1 MTKLPVYEALISS
14 EDDGIITISLVDEP
28 AVESDFVCFA
38 KDAGKQLFA
47 LKDSAEHLITG
58 CLMKADTLIYRNEN
72 GYEYYI
78 VFSKKVIQTMARKM
92 LSDGTFKNIDT
103 QHNGELLP
111 QGALTLMELYI
122 KDSNKGIDPNFVDV
136 PDGSLMITF
145 RIVDESIWQECV
157 EGDYLNGFSLEG
169 FFETKQIDFS
179 INKPNKTKSFKMRIK
194 ELLRRM
200 LAQFGEV
207 SMDELTLYYEGD
219 GELAVGTVVTDI
231 DGNPVAD
238 GEYHNAEMTVKIAD
252 GKVDAIEYIE
262 KEDEPVGS
270 DDEEIVEDVKD
281 EELEENDEQV
291 DEVVEE
297 PVGSDVVVD
306 EPETVE
312 EVVEDVVDI
321 EKELADL
328 RAMIEEIK
336 KKVDELVAEPIAQP
350 IEEEFS
356 KKFRSDITD
365 KKVQRAVEIA
375 KALHSKI

>member
-14 EDDGIITISLVDEP
+14 EDDGIITVSLVDEP

-47 LKDSAEHLITG
+47 MKDSAERLITG
-58 CLMKADTLIYRNEN
+58 CLMKAETPIYRNEN
-72 GYEYYI
+72 GFQYYI
-78 VFSKKVIQTMARKM
+78 VFSKETIKTMAQKM

-122 KDSNKGIDPNFVDV
+122 KDSTKGIDPNFVDI
-136 PDGSLMITF
+136 PDGSLMTTF
-145 RIVDESIWQECV
+145 KVNSDDIWNECLN
-157 EGDYLNGFSLEG
+157 GDFLNGFSLEG
-169 FFETKQIDFS
+169 FFDTKQVDFS
-179 INKPNKTKSFKMRIK
+179 KNKQNKTKSFKMRIK

-207 SMDELTLYYEGD
+207 SMNELTLYYEGD
-219 GELAVGTVVTDI
+219 GELEVGTVVTDI
-231 DGNPVAD
+231 DGNPIAD
-238 GEYHNAEMTVKIAD
+238 GEYHNEEMTVKVMD

-262 KEDEPVGS
+262 KEEEPVAEEPVADEPA
-270 DDEEIVEDVKD
+270 KD
-281 EELEENDEQV
+281 EEL
-291 DEVVEE
+291 VEE
-297 PVGSDVVVD
+297 PIVEKPIVD
-306 EPETVE
+306 EPDTVE
-312 EVVEDVVDI
+312 DVVEDVFDV

-328 RAMIEEIK
+328 RYMIEELK
-336 KKVDELVAEPIAQP
+336 KRVDELVKEPIVDP

-356 KKFRSDITD
+356 KKFRSDFTD

-375 KALHSKI
+375 RALHSKA

>member
-14 EDDGIITISLVDEP
+14 EDDGIITISLVDDP

-38 KDAGKQLFA
+38 KDTGKQVFTLS
-47 LKDSAEHLITG
+47 DSAERLITG
-58 CLMKADTLIYRNEN
+58 CLMKADTPIYRNDN

-78 VFSKKVIQTMARKM
+78 VFSRETIKKMAQKM

-111 QGALTLMELYI
+111 QGALTLMEVYI
-122 KDSNKGIDPNFVDV
+122 KDSTKGIDPNFVDI
-136 PDGSLMITF
+136 PDGSLMTTF
-145 RIVDESIWQECV
+145 RIDSESIWQECLN
-157 EGDYLNGFSLEG
+157 GDYLNGFSLEG
-169 FFETKQIDFS
+169 FFDTKQIDFS
-179 INKPNKTKSFKMRIK
+179 KNKPNKTKSFKMRIK

-207 SMDELTLYYEGD
+207 SMDELVLYYEGD
-219 GELAVGTVVTDI
+219 GELTVGTVVTDI
-231 DGNPVAD
+231 DGNHVAD
-238 GEYHNAEMTVKIAD
+238 GEYHNDEMTVKVMD

-262 KEDEPVGS
+262 KEEPV
-270 DDEEIVEDVKD
+270 EEPAKD
-281 EELEENDEQV
+281 EELEEEP
-291 DEVVEE
+291 VVE
-297 PVGSDVVVD
+297 DVVVD
-306 EPETVE
+306 EPETVDD
-312 EVVEDVVDI
+312 VVEDVVDV

-328 RAMIEEIK
+328 RSMIEELK
-336 KKVDELVAEPIAQP
+336 KRVGELVAEPAAKP

-356 KKFRSDITD
+356 KSFRSDITD

>member
-1 MTKLPVYEALISS
+1 MTKLPIYEALISS
-14 EDDGIITISLVDEP
+14 EDDGIVTISLVDEP

-47 LKDSAEHLITG
+47 LSDSAEHLITG
-58 CLMKADTLIYRNEN
+58 CLMKAETPIYRNDN

-78 VFSKKVIQTMARKM
+78 VFSKKTIQTMAQKM
-92 LSDGTFKNIDT
+92 LADSTFKNIDT

-111 QGALTLMELYI
+111 KGALTLMEVYI
-122 KDSNKGIDPNFVDV
+122 KDSNKGIDPNFVDI
-136 PDGSLMITF
+136 PDGSLMTTF
-145 RIVDESIWQECV
+145 RINDESIWQECLN
-157 EGDYLNGFSLEG
+157 GDYLNGFSLEG

-179 INKPNKTKSFKMRIK
+179 KNKPNKTKSFKMRIK
-194 ELLRRM
+194 EMLRRM

-207 SMDELTLYYEGD
+207 SMNELTLYYEGD
-219 GELAVGTVVTDI
+219 GELAVGIDVTDI

-238 GEYHNAEMTVKIAD
+238 GEYHNEEMTVTIMD

-262 KEDEPVGS
+262 KENEPVADEPVA
-270 DDEEIVEDVKD
+270 DEQTN
-281 EELEENDEQV
+281 EEL
-291 DEVVEE
+291 VEE
-297 PVGSDVVVD
+297 PVVDKPVGSDVVVD
-306 EPETVE
+306 EPETIDD
-312 EVVEDVVDI
+312 VVEDVFDA
-321 EKELADL
+321 EKEIAEL
-328 RAMIEEIK
+328 RSMIEELK
-336 KKVDELVAEPIAQP
+336 KRIDELVKEPIVDP

>member
-14 EDDGIITISLVDEP
+14 EDDGIITISLVDDP

-38 KDAGKQLFA
+38 KDTGKQLFA
-47 LKDSAEHLITG
+47 LKDSAERLITG
-58 CLMKADTLIYRNEN
+58 CLMKAETPIYRNDN

-78 VFSKKVIQTMARKM
+78 VFSKKTIQTMARKM

-111 QGALTLMELYI
+111 QGALTLMELYV

-136 PDGSLMITF
+136 PDGSLMVTF
-145 RIVDESIWQECV
+145 KVNDESIWQECAN
-157 EGDYLNGFSLEG
+157 GDFLNGFSLEG

-179 INKPNKTKSFKMRIK
+179 IIKPNKTKSFKMRIK

-219 GELAVGTVVTDI
+219 GELTVGTVVTDI
-231 DGNPVAD
+231 DGNPIAD
-238 GEYHNAEMTVKIAD
+238 GEYHNEEMTVTIMD
-252 GKVDAIEYIE
+252 GKVYAIEYIE
-262 KEDEPVGS
+262 KEEEPVDEPV
-270 DDEEIVEDVKD
+270 EEPAKD
-281 EELEENDEQV
+281 EELV
-291 DEVVEE
+291 DVPVVD
-297 PVGSDVVVD
+297 DVVVD
-306 EPETVE
+306 EPDTVE
-312 EVVEDVVDI
+312 DVVEDVFDV

-328 RAMIEEIK
+328 RSMIEELK
-336 KKVDELVAEPIAQP
+336 KRVDELVKEPIVDP

-356 KKFRSDITD
+356 KKFRSDFTD

-375 KALHSKI
+375 RALHSKA

>member
-1 MTKLPVYEALISS
+1 MTKLPIYEALISS
-14 EDDGIITISLVDEP
+14 EDDGIVTISLVEEP

-38 KDAGKQLFA
+38 KDTGKQLFA

-58 CLMKADTLIYRNEN
+58 CLMKADTPIYRNDN

-78 VFSKKVIQTMARKM
+78 VFSKEVIQTMAQKM
-92 LSDGTFKNIDT
+92 LADSTFKNIDT

-111 QGALTLMELYI
+111 QGALTLMEVYI

-136 PDGSLMITF
+136 SDGSLMVTF
-145 RIVDESIWQECV
+145 RINDESIWQECV
-157 EGDYLNGFSLEG
+157 GGDYLNGFSLEG
-169 FFETKQIDFS
+169 FFDTKQIDFS
-179 INKPNKTKSFKMRIK
+179 IIKPNKTKSFKMRIK
-194 ELLRRM
+194 EMLRRM
-200 LAQFGEV
+200 LAQFGEM

-219 GELAVGTVVTDI
+219 GELEVGTVVTDI
-231 DGNPVAD
+231 DGNPVVD
-238 GEYHNAEMTVKIAD
+238 GEYHNAEMTVTIVN

-262 KEDEPVGS
+262 KEEEPV
-270 DDEEIVEDVKD
+270 EEPAQD
-281 EELEENDEQV
+281 EELEEEPVVEDV
-291 DEVVEE
+291 VVEE
-297 PVGSDVVVD
+297 PETVEEVVD
-306 EPETVE
+306 EPETDE

-328 RAMIEEIK
+328 RSMIEELK
-336 KKVDELVAEPIAQP
+336 KRVDELVAEPVAQP

-356 KKFRSDITD
+356 KSFRSDITD

>member
-28 AVESDFVCFA
+28 AVESDFVCFS
-38 KDAGKQLFA
+38 KDTGKQLFA

-58 CLMKADTLIYRNEN
+58 CLMKAETPIYRNDN
-72 GYEYYI
+72 GFQYYI
-78 VFSKKVIQTMARKM
+78 VFSKKVIQKMARKM
-92 LSDGTFKNIDT
+92 LCDGTFKNIDT

-111 QGALTLMELYI
+111 QGALTLTELYV

-145 RIVDESIWQECV
+145 KVNDESIWQECAN
-157 EGDYLNGFSLEG
+157 GDFLNGFSLEG
-169 FFETKQIDFS
+169 FFETKQVDFS
-179 INKPNKTKSFKMRIK
+179 KNKPNKTKSFKMRIK

-219 GELAVGTVVTDI
+219 GELEVGTVVTDI

-238 GEYHNAEMTVKIAD
+238 GEYHNEEMTVKVMD

-262 KEDEPVGS
+262 KEEEPVAEEPVA
-270 DDEEIVEDVKD
+270 DEQTN
-281 EELEENDEQV
+281 EEL
-291 DEVVEE
+291 VEE
-297 PVGSDVVVD
+297 PIIDDVVVD
-306 EPETVE
+306 KPETVE
-312 EVVEDVVDI
+312 DVVEDVFDA
-321 EKELADL
+321 EKEIAEL
-328 RAMIEEIK
+328 RTMIEELK
-336 KKVDELVAEPIAQP
+336 KRIDELVAEPIVDP

-356 KKFRSDITD
+356 KKFRSDFTD

-375 KALHSKI
+375 RALHSKA

>member
-1 MTKLPVYEALISS
+1 MTKLPIYEALITS
-14 EDDGIITISLVDEP
+14 EDDGIITVSLVDDP
-28 AVESDFVCFA
+28 AVESDFVSFA
-38 KDAGKQLFA
+38 KDSVQQRQLFA
-47 LKDSAEHLITG
+47 LSDTSEHLITG
-58 CLMKADTLIYRNEN
+58 CLMKAETPIYRNDD
-72 GYEYYI
+72 GYEFYI
-78 VFSKKVIQTMARKM
+78 VFSKETIKKMAQKM
-92 LSDGTFKNIDT
+92 LCDGTFKNIDT

-111 QGALTLMELYI
+111 QGALTLMELYV
-122 KDSNKGIDPNFVDV
+122 KDSNKGISPNFVDV

-145 RIVDESIWQECV
+145 KVNDESIWQECV
-157 EGDYLNGFSLEG
+157 EGEYLNGFSLEG

-207 SMDELTLYYEGD
+207 SMDELILYYEGD
-219 GELAVGTVVTDI
+219 GELAVGIDVTDI

-238 GEYHNAEMTVKIAD
+238 GEYHNEEMTVKIVD

-262 KEDEPVGS
+262 KEDEPVA
-270 DDEEIVEDVKD
+270 DEPETEVDEKLEEEPDTEVVED
-281 EELEENDEQV
+281 ET
-291 DEVVEE
+291 VVEE
-297 PVGSDVVVD
+297 PAND
-306 EPETVE
+306 EP
-312 EVVEDVVDI
+312 VVDI
-321 EKELADL
+321 EKEIADL

-336 KKVDELVAEPIAQP
+336 KKVDELVAEPVAQP

-375 KALHSKI
+375 RALHSKA

>member
-14 EDDGIITISLVDEP
+14 EDDGIITISLVDDP

-38 KDAGKQLFA
+38 KDTGKQLFA
-47 LKDSAEHLITG
+47 LSDTSEHLITG
-58 CLMKADTLIYRNEN
+58 CLMKAETPIYRNDN

-78 VFSKKVIQTMARKM
+78 VFSKETIKTMAQKM
-92 LSDGTFKNIDT
+92 LADSTFKNIDT

-122 KDSNKGIDPNFVDV
+122 KDSTKGIDPNFVDI
-136 PDGSLMITF
+136 PDGSLMSTF
-145 RIVDESIWQECV
+145 KVNSDDIWNECLN
-157 EGDYLNGFSLEG
+157 GDFLNGFSLEG
-169 FFETKQIDFS
+169 FFETKQVDFS
-179 INKPNKTKSFKMRIK
+179 IIKPNKTKSFKMRIK

-219 GELAVGTVVTDI
+219 GELTVGTVVTDI

-238 GEYHNAEMTVKIAD
+238 GEYHNEEMTVTIMD

-262 KEDEPVGS
+262 KEEPV
-270 DDEEIVEDVKD
+270 EEPVEEPAKD
-281 EELEENDEQV
+281 EELV
-291 DEVVEE
+291 DVPVVD
-297 PVGSDVVVD
+297 DVVVD
-306 EPETVE
+306 EPDTVE
-312 EVVEDVVDI
+312 DVVEDVFDV

-328 RAMIEEIK
+328 RYMIEELK
-336 KKVDELVAEPIAQP
+336 KRVDELVKEPIVDP

-356 KKFRSDITD
+356 KKFRSDFTD

-375 KALHSKI
+375 RALHSKA

>member
-14 EDDGIITISLVDEP
+14 EDDGIVTISLVDEP

-47 LKDSAEHLITG
+47 LKDSAERLITG
-58 CLMKADTLIYRNEN
+58 CLMKADTPIYRNDN

-78 VFSKKVIQTMARKM
+78 VFSKKTIQTMAQKM
-92 LSDGTFKNIDT
+92 LADSTFKNIDT

-111 QGALTLMELYI
+111 QGALTLMEVYI
-122 KDSNKGIDPNFVDV
+122 KDSNKGIDPNFVDI
-136 PDGSLMITF
+136 PDGSLMTTF
-145 RIVDESIWQECV
+145 KVNDESVWQECV
-157 EGDYLNGFSLEG
+157 NGDFLNGFSLEG
-169 FFETKQIDFS
+169 FFETKQVDFS
-179 INKPNKTKSFKMRIK
+179 KNKKNKTKSFKMRIK

-207 SMDELTLYYEGD
+207 AMNELTLYYEGD
-219 GELAVGTVVTDI
+219 GELTVGTVVTDI

-238 GEYHNAEMTVKIAD
+238 GEYHNEEMTVKVMD

-262 KEDEPVGS
+262 KEEEPV
-270 DDEEIVEDVKD
+270 EEPAKD
-281 EELEENDEQV
+281 EELV
-291 DEVVEE
+291 DVPVVD
-297 PVGSDVVVD
+297 DVVVD
-306 EPETVE
+306 EPDTVE
-312 EVVEDVVDI
+312 DVVEDVFDV

-328 RAMIEEIK
+328 RSMIEELK
-336 KKVDELVAEPIAQP
+336 KRVDELVKEPIVDP

-356 KKFRSDITD
+356 KKFRSDFTD

>member
-14 EDDGIITISLVDEP
+14 EDDGIITISLVDDP

-38 KDAGKQLFA
+38 KDTGKQLFA
-47 LKDSAEHLITG
+47 LKDSAERLITG
-58 CLMKADTLIYRNEN
+58 CLMKAETPIYRNDN

-78 VFSKKVIQTMARKM
+78 VFSKKTIQTMARKM

-111 QGALTLMELYI
+111 QGALTLMELYV

-136 PDGSLMITF
+136 PDGSLMVTF
-145 RIVDESIWQECV
+145 KVNDESIWQECAN
-157 EGDYLNGFSLEG
+157 GDFLNGFSLEG

-179 INKPNKTKSFKMRIK
+179 IIKPNKTKSFKMRIK

-219 GELAVGTVVTDI
+219 GELTVGTVVTDI
-231 DGNPVAD
+231 DGNPIAD
-238 GEYHNAEMTVKIAD
+238 GEYHNEEMTVTIMD

-262 KEDEPVGS
+262 KEEEPVDEPV
-270 DDEEIVEDVKD
+270 EEPAKD
-281 EELEENDEQV
+281 EELV
-291 DEVVEE
+291 DVPVVD
-297 PVGSDVVVD
+297 DVVVD
-306 EPETVE
+306 EPDTVE
-312 EVVEDVVDI
+312 DVVEDVFDV

-328 RAMIEEIK
+328 RSMIEELK
-336 KKVDELVAEPIAQP
+336 KRVDELVKEPIVDP

-356 KKFRSDITD
+356 KKFRSDFTD

-375 KALHSKI
+375 RALHSKA

>member
-1 MTKLPVYEALISS
+1 MTKLPIYEALISS

-38 KDAGKQLFA
+38 KDTGKQLFA
-47 LKDSAEHLITG
+47 LKDSAERLITG
-58 CLMKADTLIYRNEN
+58 CLMKADTPIYRNDN

-78 VFSKKVIQTMARKM
+78 VFSKKTIQTMAQKM
-92 LSDGTFKNIDT
+92 LADSTFKNIDT

-111 QGALTLMELYI
+111 QGALTLMELYV

-136 PDGSLMITF
+136 PDGSLMVTF
-145 RIVDESIWQECV
+145 KVNDESIWQECAN
-157 EGDYLNGFSLEG
+157 GDFLNGFSLEG

-179 INKPNKTKSFKMRIK
+179 KNKPNKTKSFKMRIK

-219 GELAVGTVVTDI
+219 GELTVGTVVTDI
-231 DGNPVAD
+231 DGNPIAD
-238 GEYHNAEMTVKIAD
+238 GEYNNEEMTVKVMD

-262 KEDEPVGS
+262 KEEEPVDEPA
-270 DDEEIVEDVKD
+270 KD
-281 EELEENDEQV
+281 EELEDVPVV
-291 DEVVEE
+291 D
-297 PVGSDVVVD
+297 DVAVD
-306 EPETVE
+306 EPDTVE
-312 EVVEDVVDI
+312 DVVEDVFDV

-328 RAMIEEIK
+328 RSMIEELK
-336 KKVDELVAEPIAQP
+336 KRVDELVKEPIVDP

-356 KKFRSDITD
+356 KKFRSDFTD

-375 KALHSKI
+375 RALHSKA

>member
-14 EDDGIITISLVDEP
+14 EDDGIITISLVDDP

-38 KDAGKQLFA
+38 KDAGKQSFA
-47 LKDSAEHLITG
+47 LSDASEHLITG
-58 CLMKADTLIYRNEN
+58 CLMKADTPIYRNDN
-72 GYEYYI
+72 DFQYYI
-78 VFSKKVIQTMARKM
+78 VFSKKVIQKMARKM

-111 QGALTLMELYI
+111 QGALTLTELYV

-145 RIVDESIWQECV
+145 KVNDESIWQECV
-157 EGDYLNGFSLEG
+157 DGDYLNGFSLEG
-169 FFETKQIDFS
+169 FFEIKQVDFS
-179 INKPNKTKSFKMRIK
+179 KNKTNKTKSFKMRIK

-207 SMDELTLYYEGD
+207 SMDELVLYYEGD
-219 GELAVGTVVTDI
+219 GELEVGTVVTDI

-238 GEYHNAEMTVKIAD
+238 GEYHNEEMTVTVMD
-252 GKVDAIEYIE
+252 GKVDTIEYIE
-262 KEDEPVGS
+262 KEEEPVAEEPVA
-270 DDEEIVEDVKD
+270 DEQTN
-281 EELEENDEQV
+281 EELVEEP
-291 DEVVEE
+291 VVEE

-306 EPETVE
+306 EPDTVE
-312 EVVEDVVDI
+312 DVVEDVFDV

-328 RAMIEEIK
+328 RYMIEELK
-336 KKVDELVAEPIAQP
+336 KRVDELVKEPIVDP

-356 KKFRSDITD
+356 KKFRSDFTD

-375 KALHSKI
+375 RALHSKA

>member
-47 LKDSAEHLITG
+47 LKDTSEHLITG
-58 CLMKADTLIYRNEN
+58 CLMKAETPIYRNDN
-72 GYEYYI
+72 GFQYYI
-78 VFSKKVIQTMARKM
+78 VFSKKTIQTMAQKM
-92 LSDGTFKNIDT
+92 LADSTFKNIDT

-111 QGALTLMELYI
+111 QGALTLMEVYI
-122 KDSNKGIDPNFVDV
+122 KDSAKGIDPNFVDI
-136 PDGSLMITF
+136 PDGSLMTTF
-145 RIVDESIWQECV
+145 RINDESIWQECAN
-157 EGDYLNGFSLEG
+157 GDFLNGFSLEG
-169 FFETKQIDFS
+169 FFDTKQIDFS
-179 INKPNKTKSFKMRIK
+179 IIKPNKTKSFKMRIK

-219 GELAVGTVVTDI
+219 GELEVGTVVTDI

-238 GEYHNAEMTVKIAD
+238 GEYHNEEMTVKVMD

-262 KEDEPVGS
+262 KEEEPVAEEPVA
-270 DDEEIVEDVKD
+270 DEQTN
-281 EELEENDEQV
+281 EEL
-291 DEVVEE
+291 VEE
-297 PVGSDVVVD
+297 PVVDKPVGSDVVVD
-306 EPETVE
+306 KPDTVE
-312 EVVEDVVDI
+312 DVVEDVFDA
-321 EKELADL
+321 EKEIAEL
-328 RAMIEEIK
+328 RYMIEELK
-336 KKVDELVAEPIAQP
+336 KRIDELVAEPIVDP

-375 KALHSKI
+375 RALHSKA

>member
-47 LKDSAEHLITG
+47 LKDSVERLITG
-58 CLMKADTLIYRNEN
+58 CLMKADTPIYRNDN

-78 VFSKKVIQTMARKM
+78 VFSKKTIQTMAQKM
-92 LSDGTFKNIDT
+92 LADSTFKNIDT

-111 QGALTLMELYI
+111 QGALTLMEVYI
-122 KDSNKGIDPNFVDV
+122 KDSAKGIDPNFVDI
-136 PDGSLMITF
+136 PDGSLMTTF
-145 RIVDESIWQECV
+145 RINDESIWQECAN
-157 EGDYLNGFSLEG
+157 GDYLNGFSLEG

-179 INKPNKTKSFKMRIK
+179 KNKPNKTKSFKMRIK

-219 GELAVGTVVTDI
+219 GELEVGTVVTDI

-238 GEYHNAEMTVKIAD
+238 GEYHNEEMTVTVMD

-262 KEDEPVGS
+262 KEEEPVADEPVA
-270 DDEEIVEDVKD
+270 DEQTN
-281 EELEENDEQV
+281 EEL
-291 DEVVEE
+291 VEE
-297 PVGSDVVVD
+297 PVVDKPVGSDVVVD
-306 EPETVE
+306 KPDTVE
-312 EVVEDVVDI
+312 DVVEDVFDA
-321 EKELADL
+321 EKEIEEL
-328 RAMIEEIK
+328 RYMIEELK
-336 KKVDELVAEPIAQP
+336 KRIDELVAEPIVDP

-375 KALHSKI
+375 RALHSKA

>member
-38 KDAGKQLFA
+38 KDTGKQLFA
-47 LKDSAEHLITG
+47 LSDTSEHLITG
-58 CLMKADTLIYRNEN
+58 CLMKAETPIYRNDG

-78 VFSKKVIQTMARKM
+78 VFSKETIQTMAQKM
-92 LSDGTFKNIDT
+92 LSDGSFKNIDT

-122 KDSNKGIDPNFVDV
+122 KDSTKGIDPNFVDI
-136 PDGSLMITF
+136 PDGSLMSTF
-145 RIVDESIWQECV
+145 KVNSDDIWNECLN
-157 EGDYLNGFSLEG
+157 GDFLNGFSLEG
-169 FFETKQIDFS
+169 FFETKQVDFS
-179 INKPNKTKSFKMRIK
+179 KNKPNKTKSFKMRIK

-207 SMDELTLYYEGD
+207 AMNELTLYYEGD
-219 GELAVGTVVTDI
+219 GELTVGTVVTDI
-231 DGNPVAD
+231 DGNPIAD
-238 GEYHNAEMTVKIAD
+238 GEYNNDEMTVKVMD

-262 KEDEPVGS
+262 KEEPVEEPAK
-270 DDEEIVEDVKD
+270 DEEPVEEPAKD
-281 EELEENDEQV
+281 EELV
-291 DEVVEE
+291 DVPVVD
-297 PVGSDVVVD
+297 DVVVD
-306 EPETVE
+306 EPDTVE
-312 EVVEDVVDI
+312 DVVEDVFDV

-328 RAMIEEIK
+328 RSMIEELK
-336 KKVDELVAEPIAQP
+336 KRVDELVKEPIVDP

-356 KKFRSDITD
+356 KKFRSDFTD

-375 KALHSKI
+375 RALHSKA

>member
-1 MTKLPVYEALISS
+1 MTKLPIYEALISS
-14 EDDGIITISLVDEP
+14 EDDGIITVSLVDDP
-28 AVESDFVCFA
+28 AVESDFVSFA
-38 KDAGKQLFA
+38 RDSAQQRQLFS
-47 LKDSAEHLITG
+47 LSDTSEHLITG
-58 CLMKADTLIYRNEN
+58 CLMKADTPIYRNDN

-78 VFSKKVIQTMARKM
+78 VFSKETIKTMAQKM

-111 QGALTLMELYI
+111 QGALTLMELYV

-136 PDGSLMITF
+136 PDGSLMVTF
-145 RIVDESIWQECV
+145 KVNDESIWNECAN
-157 EGDYLNGFSLEG
+157 GDYLNGFSLEG
-169 FFETKQIDFS
+169 FFETKQVDFS
-179 INKPNKTKSFKMRIK
+179 KNKPNKTKSFKMRIK

-219 GELAVGTVVTDI
+219 GELEVGTVVTDI
-231 DGNPVAD
+231 DGNPIAD
-238 GEYHNAEMTVKIAD
+238 GEYHNEAMTVKVMD

-262 KEDEPVGS
+262 KEEEPVDEPV
-270 DDEEIVEDVKD
+270 DEPAKD
-281 EELEENDEQV
+281 EELV
-291 DEVVEE
+291 DVPVVD
-297 PVGSDVVVD
+297 DVVVD
-306 EPETVE
+306 EPDTVE
-312 EVVEDVVDI
+312 DVVEDVFDV

-328 RAMIEEIK
+328 RSMIEELK
-336 KKVDELVAEPIAQP
+336 KRVDELVKEPIVDP

>member
-1 MTKLPVYEALISS
+1 MTKLPIYEAVIGSV
-14 EDDGIITISLVDEP
+14 DDGIIIVSLVEEP

-38 KDAGKQLFA
+38 KDSAQQRQLFA
-47 LKDSAEHLITG
+47 LKDSAERLITG
-58 CLMKADTLIYRNEN
+58 CLMKADTPIYRNDN

-78 VFSKKVIQTMARKM
+78 VFSKETIKTMAQKM
-92 LSDGTFKNIDT
+92 LCDGTFKNVDI
-103 QHNGELLP
+103 QHNNELLP
-111 QGALTLMELYI
+111 HSALTLMEAYI
-122 KDSNKGIDPNFVDV
+122 KDSTKGIDPNFVDV
-136 PDGSLMITF
+136 PDGSLMVTF
-145 RIVDESIWQECV
+145 KINDDKIWSECL

-179 INKPNKTKSFKMRIK
+179 KNKPNKTKSFKMRIK
-194 ELLRRM
+194 EMLRRM

-219 GELAVGTVVTDI
+219 GELTVGINVTDI

-238 GEYHNAEMTVKIAD
+238 GEYHNAEMTVKVVD

-262 KEDEPVGS
+262 KEDEPET
-270 DDEEIVEDVKD
+270 DETVVD
-281 EELEENDEQV
+281 EELEENDETVV
-291 DEVVEE
+291 DE
-297 PVGSDVVVD
+297 PVVD
-306 EPETVE
+306 ETVVDVEPETVE

-321 EKELADL
+321 EKEIADL
-328 RAMIEEIK
+328 RSMIEEIK
-336 KKVDELVAEPIAQP
+336 KRVDELVAEPVVDP

-375 KALHSKI
+375 RALHSKA

>member
-1 MTKLPVYEALISS
+1 MTKLPVYEALITS
-14 EDDGIITISLVDEP
+14 EDDGIVTISLVDEP
-28 AVESDFVCFA
+28 AVESDFVCFS
-38 KDAGKQLFA
+38 KDAGKQLFT
-47 LKDSAEHLITG
+47 LKDTSERLITG
-58 CLMKADTLIYRNEN
+58 CLMKADTPIYRNDN

-78 VFSKKVIQTMARKM
+78 VFSKETIKKMAQKM

-122 KDSNKGIDPNFVDV
+122 KDSNKGIDPNFVDI
-136 PDGSLMITF
+136 PDGSLMSTF
-145 RIVDESIWQECV
+145 RIDNESIWQECV

-179 INKPNKTKSFKMRIK
+179 KNKQNKTKSFKMRIK
-194 ELLRRM
+194 EMLRRM

-207 SMDELTLYYEGD
+207 SMDELILYYEGD
-219 GELAVGTVVTDI
+219 GELTVGTVGTVVTDI

-238 GEYHNAEMTVKIAD
+238 GEYHNDEMTVKIAD

-262 KEDEPVGS
+262 KKDEPVADEPETEVDEKLEDEPETEV
-270 DDEEIVEDVKD
+270 VED
-281 EELEENDEQV
+281 ET
-291 DEVVEE
+291 VVEE
-297 PVGSDVVVD
+297 PAND
-306 EPETVE
+306 EP
-312 EVVEDVVDI
+312 VVDI

-336 KKVDELVAEPIAQP
+336 KKVDELVAEPIVDP

-375 KALHSKI
+375 RALHSKA

>member
-38 KDAGKQLFA
+38 KDTGKQLFA
-47 LKDSAEHLITG
+47 LKDSAERLITG
-58 CLMKADTLIYRNEN
+58 CLMKADTLIYRNDY

-78 VFSKKVIQTMARKM
+78 VFSKKVIQTMAQKM

-111 QGALTLMELYI
+111 QGALTLMELYV

-136 PDGSLMITF
+136 PDGSLMVTF
-145 RIVDESIWQECV
+145 KVNDESIWQECAN
-157 EGDYLNGFSLEG
+157 GDFLNGFSLEG
-169 FFETKQIDFS
+169 FFDTKQVDFS
-179 INKPNKTKSFKMRIK
+179 IIKPNKTKSFKMRIK
-194 ELLRRM
+194 EMLRRM

-219 GELAVGTVVTDI
+219 GELEVGTVVTDI

-238 GEYHNAEMTVKIAD
+238 GEYHNAEMTVTVMD
-252 GKVDAIEYIE
+252 GKVDTIEYIE
-262 KEDEPVGS
+262 KEEEPVAEEPVA
-270 DDEEIVEDVKD
+270 DEQTN
-281 EELEENDEQV
+281 EELEEEP
-291 DEVVEE
+291 VVE
-297 PVGSDVVVD
+297 D
-306 EPETVE
+306 EPDTVE
-312 EVVEDVVDI
+312 DVVEDVFDA
-321 EKELADL
+321 EKEIAEL
-328 RAMIEEIK
+328 RSMIEELK
-336 KKVDELVAEPIAQP
+336 KRIDELVSEPIVDP

-356 KKFRSDITD
+356 KKFRSDFTD

-375 KALHSKI
+375 RALHSKA

>member
-14 EDDGIITISLVDEP
+14 EDDGIVTISLVDEP

-47 LKDSAEHLITG
+47 LKDSAERLITG
-58 CLMKADTLIYRNEN
+58 CLMKAETPIYRNDN

-78 VFSKKVIQTMARKM
+78 VFSKKTIQTMARKM

-111 QGALTLMELYI
+111 QGALTLMELYV

-136 PDGSLMITF
+136 PDGSLMVTF
-145 RIVDESIWQECV
+145 KVNDESIWQECAN
-157 EGDYLNGFSLEG
+157 GDFLNGFSLEG
-169 FFETKQIDFS
+169 FFDTKQVDFS

-219 GELAVGTVVTDI
+219 GELTVGTVVTDI

-238 GEYHNAEMTVKIAD
+238 GEYHNEEMTVKVMD

-262 KEDEPVGS
+262 KE
-270 DDEEIVEDVKD
+270 
-281 EELEENDEQV
+281 
-291 DEVVEE
+291 EE
-297 PVGSDVVVD
+297 PVAEEPVADEPTNEELVDVPVVDDVVVD
-306 EPETVE
+306 EPDTVE
-312 EVVEDVVDI
+312 DVVEDVFDV

-328 RAMIEEIK
+328 RSMIEELK
-336 KKVDELVAEPIAQP
+336 KRVDELVKEPIVDP

-356 KKFRSDITD
+356 KKFRSDFTD

>member
-1 MTKLPVYEALISS
+1 MTKLPIYEALISS

-38 KDAGKQLFA
+38 KDTGKQLFA
-47 LKDSAEHLITG
+47 LSDTSEHLITG
-58 CLMKADTLIYRNEN
+58 CLMKAETPIYRNDN

-78 VFSKKVIQTMARKM
+78 VFSKETIKTMAQKM
-92 LSDGTFKNIDT
+92 LSDGSFKNIDT

-111 QGALTLMELYI
+111 QGALTLTELYI
-122 KDSNKGIDPNFVDV
+122 KDSNKGIDPNFVDI
-136 PDGSLMITF
+136 PDGSLMTTF
-145 RIVDESIWQECV
+145 KVNSDDIWNECLN
-157 EGDYLNGFSLEG
+157 GDFLNGFSLEG

-207 SMDELTLYYEGD
+207 QMNELTLYYEGD
-219 GELAVGTVVTDI
+219 GELTVGTVVTDI
-231 DGNPVAD
+231 DGNPIAD
-238 GEYHNAEMTVKIAD
+238 GEYNNDEMTVKVMD

-262 KEDEPVGS
+262 KEEPAKDEEPV
-270 DDEEIVEDVKD
+270 EEPAKD
-281 EELEENDEQV
+281 EELV
-291 DEVVEE
+291 DVPVVD
-297 PVGSDVVVD
+297 DVVVD
-306 EPETVE
+306 EPDTVE
-312 EVVEDVVDI
+312 DVVEDVFDV

-328 RAMIEEIK
+328 RSMIEELK
-336 KKVDELVAEPIAQP
+336 KRVDELVKEPIVDP

-356 KKFRSDITD
+356 KKFRSDFTD

-375 KALHSKI
+375 RALHSKA

>member
-38 KDAGKQLFA
+38 KDTGKQLFA

-58 CLMKADTLIYRNEN
+58 CLMKAETPIYRNDN

-78 VFSKKVIQTMARKM
+78 VFSKKTIQTMAQKM
-92 LSDGTFKNIDT
+92 LADSTFKNIDT

-111 QGALTLMELYI
+111 QGALTLMEVYI
-122 KDSNKGIDPNFVDV
+122 KDSNKGIDPNFVDI
-136 PDGSLMITF
+136 PDGSLMTTF
-145 RIVDESIWQECV
+145 KVNDESVWQECV
-157 EGDYLNGFSLEG
+157 NGDFLNGFSLEG
-169 FFETKQIDFS
+169 FFDTKQIDFS
-179 INKPNKTKSFKMRIK
+179 KNKPNKTKSFKMRIK

-219 GELAVGTVVTDI
+219 GELEVGTVVTDI

-238 GEYHNAEMTVKIAD
+238 GEYHNEEMTVTVMD

-262 KEDEPVGS
+262 KEEPV
-270 DDEEIVEDVKD
+270 EEPAKEEEPVEEPAKD
-281 EELEENDEQV
+281 EEL
-291 DEVVEE
+291 VEE
-297 PVGSDVVVD
+297 PVVD
-306 EPETVE
+306 KPDTVE
-312 EVVEDVVDI
+312 DVVEDVFDV
-321 EKELADL
+321 EKELAEL
-328 RAMIEEIK
+328 RSMIEVLK
-336 KKVDELVAEPIAQP
+336 KRIDELVKEPIVDP

-356 KKFRSDITD
+356 KKFRSDFTD

-375 KALHSKI
+375 RALHSKA

>member
-38 KDAGKQLFA
+38 KDTGKQVFTLS
-47 LKDSAEHLITG
+47 DTSEHLITG
-58 CLMKADTLIYRNEN
+58 CLMKADTLIYRNDY

-78 VFSKKVIQTMARKM
+78 VFSKETIQTMAQKM
-92 LSDGTFKNIDT
+92 LADSTFKNIDT

-111 QGALTLMELYI
+111 QGALTLMEVYI
-122 KDSNKGIDPNFVDV
+122 KDSNKGIDPNFVDI
-136 PDGSLMITF
+136 PDGSLMTTF
-145 RIVDESIWQECV
+145 KVNSDDIWDECLN
-157 EGDYLNGFSLEG
+157 GDFLNGFSLEG
-169 FFETKQIDFS
+169 FFDTKQVDFS
-179 INKPNKTKSFKMRIK
+179 IIKPNKTKSFKMRIK
-194 ELLRRM
+194 EMLRRM

-219 GELAVGTVVTDI
+219 GELEVGTVVTDI

-238 GEYHNAEMTVKIAD
+238 GEYHNAEMTVKVMD

-262 KEDEPVGS
+262 KEEPV
-270 DDEEIVEDVKD
+270 EEPAKDKQTNEEPVE
-281 EELEENDEQV
+281 EP
-291 DEVVEE
+291 VVEE

-306 EPETVE
+306 KPETVE
-312 EVVEDVVDI
+312 DVVEDVFDA
-321 EKELADL
+321 EKEIAEL
-328 RAMIEEIK
+328 RSMIEELK
-336 KKVDELVAEPIAQP
+336 KRIDELVSEPIVDP

-356 KKFRSDITD
+356 KKFRSDFTD

-375 KALHSKI
+375 RALHSKA

>member
-28 AVESDFVCFA
+28 AVESDFVCFS

-47 LKDSAEHLITG
+47 LKDSAERLITG
-58 CLMKADTLIYRNEN
+58 CLMKAETPIYRNDC
-72 GYEYYI
+72 GYEFYI
-78 VFSKKVIQTMARKM
+78 VFSKKVIQTMAQKM

-111 QGALTLMELYI
+111 QGALTLMELYV

-136 PDGSLMITF
+136 PDGSLMVTF
-145 RIVDESIWQECV
+145 KVNDESIWQECAN
-157 EGDYLNGFSLEG
+157 GDFLNGFSLEG
-169 FFETKQIDFS
+169 FFETKQVDFS
-179 INKPNKTKSFKMRIK
+179 KNKQNKTKSFKMRIK

-219 GELAVGTVVTDI
+219 GELTVGTVVTDI
-231 DGNPVAD
+231 DGNPIAD
-238 GEYHNAEMTVKIAD
+238 GEYKNEEMTVKVMD

-262 KEDEPVGS
+262 KEEEPVDEPAK
-270 DDEEIVEDVKD
+270 DEEPVEEPAKD
-281 EELEENDEQV
+281 EELV
-291 DEVVEE
+291 DVPVVD
-297 PVGSDVVVD
+297 DVVVD
-306 EPETVE
+306 EPDTVE
-312 EVVEDVVDI
+312 DVVEDVFDV

-328 RAMIEEIK
+328 RSMIEELK
-336 KKVDELVAEPIAQP
+336 KRVDELVKEPIVDP

-356 KKFRSDITD
+356 KKFRSDFTD

>member
-1 MTKLPVYEALISS
+1 MTKLPVYEALITS
-14 EDDGIITISLVDEP
+14 EDDGIITVSLVDDP
-28 AVESDFVCFA
+28 AVESDFVSFA
-38 KDAGKQLFA
+38 RDSEQQRQLFS
-47 LKDSAEHLITG
+47 LSDTFEHLITG
-58 CLMKADTLIYRNEN
+58 CLMKADTPIYRNDN

-78 VFSKKVIQTMARKM
+78 VFSKETIKAMAQKM

-111 QGALTLMELYI
+111 QGALTLTELYV

-145 RIVDESIWQECV
+145 KVNDESIWQECV
-157 EGDYLNGFSLEG
+157 DGDYLNGFSLEG
-169 FFETKQIDFS
+169 FFDTKQVDFS
-179 INKPNKTKSFKMRIK
+179 KNKTNKTKSFKMRIK

-219 GELAVGTVVTDI
+219 GELEVGTVVTDI

-238 GEYHNAEMTVKIAD
+238 GEYHNEEMTVKVMD

-262 KEDEPVGS
+262 KEEEPVAEEPVA
-270 DDEEIVEDVKD
+270 DESTN
-281 EELEENDEQV
+281 EEL
-291 DEVVEE
+291 VEE
-297 PVGSDVVVD
+297 PIIDDVVVD
-306 EPETVE
+306 KPETVE
-312 EVVEDVVDI
+312 DVVEDVFDV
-321 EKELADL
+321 EKELAEL
-328 RAMIEEIK
+328 RSMIEELK
-336 KKVDELVAEPIAQP
+336 KRIDELVKEPIVDP

-356 KKFRSDITD
+356 KKFRSDFTD

-375 KALHSKI
+375 RALHSKA